1 MSATARRG
9 SSTRMKTLFDT
20 SALLKRYLPE
30 SGREA
35 VLALVERA
43 SHVVAAPHCKVELYS
58 ALNRLRRGMQPGDA
72 SYRDTCA
79 EVEQNFAEM
88 NVVPFSAHV
97 ERAAIRALEASP
109 MRAMDAL
116 HVGAALAA
124 GVDLFVT
131 ADVRQ
136 FNGAQA
142 LGLNA
147 TLLKDVL

>member
-1 MSATARRG
+1 VVKNSG
-9 SSTRMKTLFDT
+9 MKILFDT

-30 SGREA
+30 SGRDA
-35 VLALVERA
+35 VLALVA
-43 SHVVAAPHCKVELYS
+43 QAAPVVAAPHCKVELYS
-58 ALNRLRRGMQPGDA
+58 ALNRVRRETQASEA

-79 EVEQNFAEM
+79 EVEKNFAEM
-88 NVVPFSAHV
+88 QVVPLSANV
-97 ERAAIRALEASP
+97 ERSAIRALEVSS
-109 MRAMDAL
+109 MRGMDAL

-131 ADVRQ
+131 ADLRQ

-147 TLLKDVL
+147 TLLKDV

>member
-1 MSATARRG
+1 MSATARLGERQA
-9 SSTRMKTLFDT
+9 MKILFDT

-35 VLALVERA
+35 VLALVA
-43 SHVVAAPHCKVELYS
+43 QAMPLVAAPHCKVELYS
-58 ALNRLRRGMQPGDA
+58 ALNRLRRETQA
-72 SYRDTCA
+72 SNSSYRDTCA
-79 EVEQNFAEM
+79 EVERNFDEM
-88 NVVPFSAHV
+88 QIVPMSASV
-97 ERAAIRALEASP
+97 ERSAIRALEASA
-109 MRAMDAL
+109 MRGMDAL
-116 HVGAALAA
+116 HVGAALSA

-147 TLLKDVL
+147 TLLKDA

>member
-1 MSATARRG
+1 
-9 SSTRMKTLFDT
+9 MKILFDT

-35 VLALVERA
+35 VLALVA
-43 SHVVAAPHCKVELYS
+43 SATTAVAAPHCKVELYS
-58 ALNRLRRGMQPGDA
+58 ALNRVRRETQASDA

-79 EVEQNFAEM
+79 EVERNFSDME
-88 NVVPFSAHV
+88 VLPLSASV
-97 ERAAIRALEASP
+97 ERFAIRALEAGA

-147 TLLKDVL
+147 TLLKDA

>member
-1 MSATARRG
+1 MRVTVHRG
-9 SSTRMKTLFDT
+9 EKAGMKILFDT

-35 VLALVERA
+35 VLMLVA
-43 SHVVAAPHCKVELYS
+43 SATTAVAAPHCKVELYS
-58 ALNRLRRGMQPGDA
+58 ALNRVRRETQA
-72 SYRDTCA
+72 SETSYRDTCA
-79 EVEQNFAEM
+79 EVERNFSDME
-88 NVVPFSAHV
+88 VLPLSASV
-97 ERAAIRALEASP
+97 ERFASRALEASA

-131 ADVRQ
+131 ADIRQ

-147 TLLKDVL
+147 TLLKDT

>member
-1 MSATARRG
+1 
-9 SSTRMKTLFDT
+9 MKILFDT

-35 VLALVERA
+35 VLALVARA
-43 SHVVAAPHCKVELYS
+43 TPVVAAPHCKVELYS
-58 ALNRLRRGMQPGDA
+58 ALNRVRRETQASEM

-79 EVEQNFAEM
+79 EVERNFAEM
-88 NVVPFSAHV
+88 RVVPLSASV
-97 ERAAIRALEASP
+97 ERSAIRALEASTL
-109 MRAMDAL
+109 RGMDAL

-131 ADVRQ
+131 ADIRQ

-147 TLLKDVL
+147 TLLKDA

>member
-1 MSATARRG
+1 
-9 SSTRMKTLFDT
+9 MKILFDT

-35 VLALVERA
+35 VLALVSSATRA
-43 SHVVAAPHCKVELYS
+43 VAAPHCKVELYS
-58 ALNRLRRGMQPGDA
+58 ALNRVRRETQANDV

-79 EVEQNFAEM
+79 EVERNFSDME
-88 NVVPFSAHV
+88 VLPLSASV
-97 ERAAIRALEASP
+97 ERFAIRALEASA
-109 MRAMDAL
+109 MRSMDAL

-131 ADVRQ
+131 ADIRQ

-142 LGLNA
+142 LGLKA
-147 TLLKDVL
+147 TLLKDM

>member
-1 MSATARRG
+1 MSVTAHRG
-9 SSTRMKTLFDT
+9 EKACMKIFFDT

-35 VLALVERA
+35 VLTLVA
-43 SHVVAAPHCKVELYS
+43 SATTAVAAPHCKVELYS
-58 ALNRLRRGMQPGDA
+58 ALNRVRRETQASDA
-72 SYRDTCA
+72 SYHDTCA
-79 EVEQNFAEM
+79 EVERNFSDM
-88 NVVPFSAHV
+88 QVVPLSAGV
-97 ERAAIRALEASP
+97 ERYAIRALEASA
-109 MRAMDAL
+109 MRGMDAL
-116 HVGAALAA
+116 HVGAALSA

-147 TLLKDVL
+147 TLLKDA

>member
-1 MSATARRG
+1 MSVTALHG
-9 SSTRMKTLFDT
+9 EKVCMKILFDT

-35 VLALVERA
+35 VLTLVA
-43 SHVVAAPHCKVELYS
+43 SATTAVAAPHCKVELYS
-58 ALNRLRRGMQPGDA
+58 ALNRVRRETLA
-72 SYRDTCA
+72 SETSYRDTCA
-79 EVEQNFAEM
+79 EVERNFSDME
-88 NVVPFSAHV
+88 VLPLSASV
-97 ERAAIRALEASP
+97 ERYAIRALEASA

-131 ADVRQ
+131 ADIRQ

-147 TLLKDVL
+147 TLLKDA

>member
-1 MSATARRG
+1 MSVTAPHG
-9 SSTRMKTLFDT
+9 EKAGMKILFDT

-35 VLALVERA
+35 VLTLVA
-43 SHVVAAPHCKVELYS
+43 SATTAVAAPHCKVELYS
-58 ALNRLRRGMQPGDA
+58 ALNRVRRETQASDA

-79 EVEQNFAEM
+79 EVERNFSDME
-88 NVVPFSAHV
+88 VLPLSASV
-97 ERAAIRALEASP
+97 ERFAIRALEAGA

-131 ADVRQ
+131 ADIRQ

-147 TLLKDVL
+147 TLLKDA